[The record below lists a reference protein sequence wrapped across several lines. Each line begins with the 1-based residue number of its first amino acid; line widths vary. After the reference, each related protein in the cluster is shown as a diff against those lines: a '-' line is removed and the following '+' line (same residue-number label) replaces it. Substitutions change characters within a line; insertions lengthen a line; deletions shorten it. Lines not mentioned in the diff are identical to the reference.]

1 MNNMSTSPYE
11 IRLDVLKLAK
21 DILDSNI
28 HSQPS
33 HNFGAVSAV
42 NASASISSTNMASA
56 NMSSSLEVTKPYTA
70 DDVISTANRLYSFI
84 KDNR

>member
-28 HSQPS
+28 QAQPS
-33 HNFGAVSAV
+33 HNFVAVSEV
-42 NASASISSTNMASA
+42 NASASISSTNISSA